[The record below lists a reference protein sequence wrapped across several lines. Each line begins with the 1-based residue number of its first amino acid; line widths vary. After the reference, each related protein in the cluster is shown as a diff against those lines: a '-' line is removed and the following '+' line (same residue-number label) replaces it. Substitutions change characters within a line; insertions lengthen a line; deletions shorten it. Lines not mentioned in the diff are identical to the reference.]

1 MTNKAEFQRFMTVKL
16 SYQKNVCIPSSKG
29 FHYIKFGVLVFWNSK
44 VQHLIEPDGKKK
56 QNQDIHLLDILTC
69 LLKNPRLAKKY
80 AWKLYTYTSAQ
91 WLLTEKGYVSL
102 LVYHMYFK
110 WKQSVL
116 ATYLPGLS
124 NAESSRSGRLVAPI
138 TNTSQDLL
146 RPSNSAKSWETTRSM
161 TPPESPDLPRL
172 GAKESNSSKK
182 MTQGVALL
190 ALSNTVTR
198 CKYMY
203 KLCDFD
209 CWGKRL
215 WKKFRK
221 VFSPPCYMW
230 YV

>member
-1 MTNKAEFQRFMTVKL
+1 
-16 SYQKNVCIPSSKG
+16 
-29 FHYIKFGVLVFWNSK
+29 
-44 VQHLIEPDGKKK
+44 
-56 QNQDIHLLDILTC
+56 
-69 LLKNPRLAKKY
+69 
-80 AWKLYTYTSAQ
+80 
-91 WLLTEKGYVSL
+91 
-102 LVYHMYFK
+102 MYFT

-172 GAKESNSSKK
+172 GASESNSSKK

-198 CKYMY
+198 CTCINYVTVTAGEKGYGKNSGKFSALLAICDMY
-203 KLCDFD
+203 
-209 CWGKRL
+209 RMHVL
-215 WKKFRK
+215 WKTQLHNTGCCWTTCM
-221 VFSPPCYMW
+221 S
-230 YV
+230 

>member
-1 MTNKAEFQRFMTVKL
+1 
-16 SYQKNVCIPSSKG
+16 
-29 FHYIKFGVLVFWNSK
+29 
-44 VQHLIEPDGKKK
+44 
-56 QNQDIHLLDILTC
+56 
-69 LLKNPRLAKKY
+69 
-80 AWKLYTYTSAQ
+80 
-91 WLLTEKGYVSL
+91 
-102 LVYHMYFK
+102 MYFT

-161 TPPESPDLPRL
+161 TPPESPDLPLL
-172 GAKESNSSKK
+172 GARESNSSKK

-203 KLCDFD
+203 KTMWL
-209 CWGKRL
+209 WLQGKKVMEKIQVSFQPSLLYVICIECMYCEKLNCITHAVAELHVWANVQSHAVWHHNNENKYFFQWKYGLQLYLPSLTFCSL
-215 WKKFRK
+215 W
-221 VFSPPCYMW
+221 PTYMFISSGPFTLW
-230 YV
+230 N

>member
-1 MTNKAEFQRFMTVKL
+1 MYVYLLVRAFITLSLEFL
-16 SYQKNVCIPSSKG
+16 SSGIPRYNILSN
-29 FHYIKFGVLVFWNSK
+29 LM
-44 VQHLIEPDGKKK
+44 KKK
-56 QNQDIHLLDILTC
+56 SKSRYTSSWHINMSPKKFKAC
-69 LLKNPRLAKKY
+69 LKICL
-80 AWKLYTYTSAQ
+80 KLYTYTSAQ

-102 LVYHMYFK
+102 MVYHMYFK

-209 CWGKRL
+209 CRGKRL